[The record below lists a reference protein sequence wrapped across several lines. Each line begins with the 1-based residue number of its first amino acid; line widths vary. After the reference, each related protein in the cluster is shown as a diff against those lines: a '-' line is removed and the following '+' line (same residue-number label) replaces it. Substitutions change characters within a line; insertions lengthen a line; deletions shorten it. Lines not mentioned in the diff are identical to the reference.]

1 MDDRKK
7 VDIADVA
14 RGCLYGG
21 AIGDALG
28 YPVEF
33 FSYERIKAVYGEGGI
48 TSLRLSDG
56 KALVSDDTQMT
67 LFTVE
72 ALALFAYGKGSI
84 EECGAAAYSDWLA
97 TQRKGRPVSG
107 NTPLAERAAMYVCRA
122 PGNTCLSAL
131 ESGVTGT
138 VDKPINGSKGCGGVM
153 RVAPCGVAAKLLGG
167 ASEAAVA
174 AAKLAAITHGHA
186 LGWLSAA
193 QLAYIV
199 ARAAQG
205 ERDIRCA
212 VTDSAAALEEL
223 FGGGRHVKRQ
233 NELTLAACGI
243 AGQDMPDERAIAS
256 LGQGWVGEEALAIAV
271 YCALKYERE
280 PVRALAAAVNH
291 SGDSDSTGAITGNIL
306 GAFLGMSAWDA
317 ADVDALDLKE
327 EIDMEAKKL
336 ADISA

>member
-33 FSYERIKAVYGEGGI
+33 FSYERIKAAYGEGGI

-72 ALALFAYGKGSI
+72 ALALFAVGKGSV
-84 EECGAAAYSDWLA
+84 EECGAAAYADWLA
-97 TQRKGRPVSG
+97 TQRKGRPVPG

-153 RVAPCGVAAKLLGG
+153 RVAPCGVAEKLLGG
-167 ASEAAVA
+167 AEGAAVA
-174 AAKLAAITHGHA
+174 AAKLAAITHGHP

-205 ERDIRCA
+205 ESDIKRA
-212 VTDSAAALEEL
+212 VTDSFAALEKT

-233 NELTLAACGI
+233 NELTLAACDL
-243 AGQDMPDERAIAS
+243 AGRDMPDERAIAS

-280 PVRALAAAVNH
+280 PVKALIVAVNH
-291 SGDSDSTGAITGNIL
+291 SGDSDSTGAIAGNIL
-306 GAFLGMSAWDA
+306 GAFRGMGAWRA
-317 ADVDALDLKE
+317 EDVDALDLKE
-327 EIDMEAKKL
+327 EIGMEAEKL
-336 ADISA
+336 AFVSA